1 MLEVANKSVKKSNSA
16 LPQKVK
22 HETWEW
28 IKAIIIAILIVIPVK
43 LFVLD
48 TMIVPTGSM
57 IPTIMPGDR
66 FFVDQ
71 ISWHYRDLKKGD
83 IIVFWTPFIDK
94 SSLALLGPFDRLM
107 DDLSPAHHIGHVEY
121 VKRLIAVGG
130 DTVKLVPAPGHPY
143 FYNVEVN
150 GKVPEA
156 LKNRLYSK
164 VGIFSNPDYYYE
176 LAHPEKYVSSPDYQF
191 LLYYNEDTDYTK
203 YYDRVSSE
211 WGNYVT
217 KDASG
222 NIVLHVPK
230 GYFFAMGDNTT
241 DSFDSRYWGFVP
253 MANMVGT
260 PFLRIWPLNRF
271 GVVK

>member
-1 MLEVANKSVKKSNSA
+1 VLNVPNNKGSSKNTLS
-16 LPQKVK
+16 QKAK

-28 IKAIIIAILIVIPVK
+28 IKAIVIAILIVIPVK

-66 FFVDQ
+66 LFVDQ
-71 ISWHYRDLKKGD
+71 VSWHYNDLKLGD

-94 SSLALLGPFDRLM
+94 SSLAMLGPFDQFM
-107 DDLSPAHHIGHVEY
+107 NDLSPDHVNGHVEY
-121 VKRLIAVGG
+121 VKRLIGVGG
-130 DTVKLVPAPGHPY
+130 DTIKLVPAPGHPY

-150 GKVPEA
+150 GKIPNA
-156 LKNRLYSK
+156 LKDRLYSK
-164 VGIFSNPDYYYE
+164 VGIFQNKDYYDE
-176 LAHPEKYVSSPDYQF
+176 LAHPQNYIGSPDYQF
-191 LLYYNEDTDYTK
+191 LLYYNQDMDYTA
-203 YYDRVSSE
+203 YYDSVYKK

-217 KDASG
+217 EDASG
-222 NIVLHVPK
+222 NITVHVPK

-253 MANMVGT
+253 MGNMIGT

-271 GVVK
+271 GVMK